1 MDLIDPKINLQSF
14 LSKVH
19 IRGKEVIL
27 AKRKMIPTNGEDF
40 PLRKTSK

>member
-1 MDLIDPKINLQSF
+1 MTQNDPKINLQSF